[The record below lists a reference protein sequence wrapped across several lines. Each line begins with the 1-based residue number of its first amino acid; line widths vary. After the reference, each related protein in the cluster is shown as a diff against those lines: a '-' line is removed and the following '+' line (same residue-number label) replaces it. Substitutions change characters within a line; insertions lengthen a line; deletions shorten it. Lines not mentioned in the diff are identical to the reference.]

1 MNDTTPWISV
11 DQIRPHPSNPNEHTP
26 EQIQKIARSIDE
38 LDWGRPIILSSD
50 NYILIGHGAY
60 EAAVDILNL
69 KKVPY
74 RRTKHKHDS
83 PEAIAL
89 MLSDN
94 KLAELSNWNYGKLQP
109 LQHNLEIAGFDTTL
123 TGFENTELEE
133 IDTKL
138 ANLEKIVEDDF
149 DPEAEVEPVCQPGD
163 IWILGRHRLLCGDA
177 TKNEDMQQLMNNQ
190 LADLI
195 ITDPPYNVD
204 YTGATKDQLKIKND
218 KMDNE
223 KFHEFL
229 LKSYQAMYNAAAP
242 GASIYVFHADTEAVN
257 FRETFT
263 MAGWKL
269 AQCCIWAKQSLV
281 MGRQDYHWQHEPV
294 LYGWKPTGPHHWY
307 SDRKQ
312 STLWHFQ
319 KPTKNLEHPTMKPIE
334 LISYPLQNSSKKGDL
349 ILDPFGGSGSTLM
362 AAEQTERT
370 CHTMELDLHYC
381 DVIINRWEEFTGEKA
396 ELVKH

>member
-1 MNDTTPWISV
+1 MTLKDRMKTVKLTDLNPA
-11 DQIRPHPSNPNEHTP
+11 PYNPNYMDK
-26 EQIQKIARSIDE
+26 IQTKKLSNSIDTWGY
-38 LDWGRPIILSSD
+38 LDPIIV
-50 NYILIGHGAY
+50 NKRNMVVIGGHQRLAKLLQKGVI
-60 EAAVDILNL
+60 EEDVVFVDLDQNNEKALNL
-69 KKVPY
+69 ALNKI
-74 RRTKHKHDS
+74 RGQFDETKLESLIED
-83 PEAIAL
+83 
-89 MLSDN
+89 
-94 KLAELSNWNYGKLQP
+94 LQ
-109 LQHNLEIAGFDTTL
+109 LEGFDVEL
-123 TGFENTELEE
+123 TGFQETELEALFPE
-133 IDTKL
+133 EKLPVIDDEYKP
-138 ANLEKIVEDDF
+138 E
-149 DPEAEVEPVCQPGD
+149 EAEIEPKVEPGD

-177 TKNEDMQQLMNNQ
+177 TQDEDMQQLMNNQ

-204 YTGATKDQLKIKND
+204 YTGATKDQLKIQND
-218 KMDNE
+218 HMDN

-242 GASIYVFHADTEAVN
+242 GAGIYVFHADTEAVN

-294 LYGWKPTGPHHWY
+294 LYGWKPTGTHHWY

-312 STLWHFQ
+312 STLWQFQ

-334 LISYPLQNSSKKGDL
+334 LISYPMQNSSKKGDL

-362 AAEQTERT
+362 AAEQTMRT
-370 CHTMELDLHYC
+370 CHTMEIDPHYC

-396 ELVKH
+396 HKIL